1 MMPFLE
7 QQVRLA
13 KTWFTFINY
22 FYYPVKKYNVT
33 FSNNYLRTKLTI
45 GYNAGLANTVD
56 EVREYVYKLERNKD
70 GNMTYANGFHIS
82 FLMT

>member
-1 MMPFLE
+1 M
-7 QQVRLA
+7 A
-13 KTWFTFINY
+13 HSFINY
-22 FYYPVKKYNVT
+22 SNNPVNTDNVT